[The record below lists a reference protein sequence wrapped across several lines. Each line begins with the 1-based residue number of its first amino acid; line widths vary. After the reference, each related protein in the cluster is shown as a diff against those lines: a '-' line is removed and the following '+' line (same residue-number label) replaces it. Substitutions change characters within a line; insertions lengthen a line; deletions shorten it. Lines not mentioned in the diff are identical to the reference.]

1 MIEFEIEELER
12 SLAGNDGYKEQERS
26 ADNTSN
32 LEEEGIPIFE
42 EIAEMLEGRKTSY
55 QFLEIYQKEKETKID
70 KILCKHKIHSTTTAN
85 ELFYVGAV
93 VTFRLS
99 VKINKAT
106 DRKVTK

>member
-26 ADNTSN
+26 ADNTGN

-55 QFLEIYQKEKETKID
+55 
-70 KILCKHKIHSTTTAN
+70 
-85 ELFYVGAV
+85 
-93 VTFRLS
+93 
-99 VKINKAT
+99 
-106 DRKVTK
+106 

>member
-1 MIEFEIEELER
+1 MLMVEDILWVSEQRLVNQANTIYRNSWMIEFEIEELER

-55 QFLEIYQKEKETKID
+55 QFLEI
-70 KILCKHKIHSTTTAN
+70 
-85 ELFYVGAV
+85 
-93 VTFRLS
+93 
-99 VKINKAT
+99 
-106 DRKVTK
+106 